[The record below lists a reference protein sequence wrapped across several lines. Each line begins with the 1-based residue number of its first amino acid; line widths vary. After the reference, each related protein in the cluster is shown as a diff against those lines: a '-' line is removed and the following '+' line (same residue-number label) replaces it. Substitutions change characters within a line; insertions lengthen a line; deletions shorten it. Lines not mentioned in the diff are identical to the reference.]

1 MNALQSLVLCNSYRF
16 ARAMLH
22 SSIAW
27 YNVYVVVTI
36 VCVCPLLVVFG
47 NVLLRVPPFLDA
59 SILRSSRPW
68 RPSKRESPATPHL
81 RNQLHEGRVEGL
93 TKVAPTEE

>member
-1 MNALQSLVLCNSYRF
+1 MVLCNSYRF

-59 SILRSSRPW
+59 SDFEVIEAVAAFKARVAGDAPPSEINFMKAESRIF
-68 RPSKRESPATPHL
+68 S
-81 RNQLHEGRVEGL
+81 
-93 TKVAPTEE
+93 KVAPTEE